1 MADSIEAIRN
11 LPYERLILKIKTDEG
26 DIKIETTKEGA
37 ILLIRLLRMHTKAVK
52 EQGGFDIEIE
62 AKKEA
67 TKDDDFILEQFKD
80 REELLTD
87 SVKKAIA
94 ADRADDD
101 PMYF

>member
-1 MADSIEAIRN
+1 MSGSIEAIRN
-11 LPYERLILKIKTDEG
+11 LPYERLILRIKTDEG

-37 ILLIRLLRMHTKAVK
+37 ILLIKLLRMHTRAVK

-62 AKKEA
+62 SKKEE

-80 REELLTD
+80 REELLTS

-94 ADRADDD
+94 ADRAED